1 MKLYPEHI
9 AKEPTLEA
17 VEWLDQQGYNCE
29 IKETRIVES
38 SDREKAYVVQRVE
51 TTKVPFERADV
62 VEDTQEYILC
72 SCDSARYHSFTSVD
86 VEKSLDGHSPCK
98 HSRVF
103 REQKAQDDPNQAIFD
118 VGQ

>member
-17 VEWLDQQGYNCE
+17 VEWLDQQGYNVE
-29 IKETRIVES
+29 VKDTRIVES

-51 TTKVPFERADV
+51 TTIVPFERADV
-62 VEDTQEYILC
+62 AADQTEIVLC
-72 SCDSARYHSFTSVD
+72 SCDSARYHSFANVD
-86 VEKSLDGHSPCK
+86 IEKSLDGFSSCK

-103 REQKAQDDPNQAIFD
+103 REQKAKADPNQATLEP
-118 VGQ
+118 